1 MNTPTHQSAGAR
13 RFATARAAWIALAV
27 VFAVTGCGKSHAD
40 VSGSVSYHGRPVV
53 YGTVSV
59 IGSDQMTYY
68 GHIQPDGTFTV
79 RHVPVG
85 PARVGVYSPDPYYEL
100 PVPQSVKLQMEQ
112 ARKESGVEA
121 PPKPPKG
128 QWFKIPPKYAD
139 PLTSGIT
146 AEIASPTPALEL
158 KLD

>member
-1 MNTPTHQSAGAR
+1 MNTLAHQPGRAR
-13 RFATARAAWIALAV
+13 RFAAARAGWVVLVA

-59 IGSDQMTYY
+59 IGADQMTYY

-79 RHVPVG
+79 PRVPVG

-128 QWFKIPPKYAD
+128 QWFKIPQKYAD
-139 PLTSGIT
+139 PLTSGVT
-146 AEIASPTPALEL
+146 AEVVSPTTPLEL